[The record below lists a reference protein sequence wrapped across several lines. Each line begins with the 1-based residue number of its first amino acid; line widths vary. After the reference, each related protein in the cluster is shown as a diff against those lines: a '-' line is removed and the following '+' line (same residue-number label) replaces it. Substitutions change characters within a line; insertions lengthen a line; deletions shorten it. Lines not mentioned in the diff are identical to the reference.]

1 MKRQRNNNND
11 GDYRCVEAMYRRGC
25 TVDDIVN
32 STGISK
38 MDVLDIGYCA
48 EDIRVRHEKESSKLG
63 LFVFFFL
70 SREKQLIL

>member
-38 MDVLDIGYCA
+38 MDVLDIVQKIFA
-48 EDIRVRHEKESSKLG
+48 LDMKKESSKLG
-63 LFVFFFL
+63 LFVFFL

>member
-11 GDYRCVEAMYRRGC
+11 VDYRCVEAMYRRGC

-38 MDVLDIGYCA
+38 MDVLDIVQKIFA
-48 EDIRVRHEKESSKLG
+48 LDMKKRALN
-63 LFVFFFL
+63 
-70 SREKQLIL
+70 

>member
-1 MKRQRNNNND
+1 MKRQKNNNND

-38 MDVLDIGYCA
+38 MDVLDITQKIFALDMKKRALC
-48 EDIRVRHEKESSKLG
+48 
-63 LFVFFFL
+63 FFSFA
-70 SREKQLIL
+70 

>member
-38 MDVLDIGYCA
+38 MDVLDITQKIFALDMKKRALNQG
-48 EDIRVRHEKESSKLG
+48 S
-63 LFVFFFL
+63 LF
-70 SREKQLIL
+70 

>member
-32 STGISK
+32 STGISIVQK
-38 MDVLDIGYCA
+38 IFALDMKKRA
-48 EDIRVRHEKESSKLG
+48 LN
-63 LFVFFFL
+63 
-70 SREKQLIL
+70 

>member
-11 GDYRCVEAMYRRGC
+11 GDYRCVEAMYRRVC

-38 MDVLDIGYCA
+38 MDVLDIVQKIFA
-48 EDIRVRHEKESSKLG
+48 LDMKKRALN
-63 LFVFFFL
+63 
-70 SREKQLIL
+70 

>member
-1 MKRQRNNNND
+1 MKRQRNNNNNND

-38 MDVLDIGYCA
+38 MDVLDIVQKIFA
-48 EDIRVRHEKESSKLG
+48 LDMKKRALN
-63 LFVFFFL
+63 
-70 SREKQLIL
+70 

>member
-11 GDYRCVEAMYRRGC
+11 RDYRCVEAMYRRGC

-38 MDVLDIGYCA
+38 MQVLDITQKIFA
-48 EDIRVRHEKESSKLG
+48 LDMEKRALN
-63 LFVFFFL
+63 
-70 SREKQLIL
+70 

>member
-38 MDVLDIGYCA
+38 MDVLDIVQKIFA
-48 EDIRVRHEKESSKLG
+48 LDMKKESSKLG
-63 LFVFFFL
+63 LFVFFF
-70 SREKQLIL
+70 RVKNN

>member
-1 MKRQRNNNND
+1 MPPTKGGGMEIIMKRQKNNNND

-38 MDVLDIGYCA
+38 MDVLDITQKIFA
-48 EDIRVRHEKESSKLG
+48 LDMKKRALN
-63 LFVFFFL
+63 
-70 SREKQLIL
+70 

>member
-38 MDVLDIGYCA
+38 MDVLDIVQKIFALDMKKRALNKG
-48 EDIRVRHEKESSKLG
+48 S
-63 LFVFFFL
+63 LFFSFA
-70 SREKQLIL
+70 

>member
-11 GDYRCVEAMYRRGC
+11 GDYRCVEDMYRRGC

-38 MDVLDIGYCA
+38 MQVLDITQKIFA
-48 EDIRVRHEKESSKLG
+48 LDMKKRALN
-63 LFVFFFL
+63 
-70 SREKQLIL
+70 

>member
-38 MDVLDIGYCA
+38 MDVLDITQKIFA
-48 EDIRVRHEKESSKLG
+48 LDMKKESSELG
-63 LFVFFFL
+63 LFVFFL

>member
-38 MDVLDIGYCA
+38 MDVLDIVQKIFA
-48 EDIRVRHEKESSKLG
+48 LDMKKRALV
-63 LFVFFFL
+63 
-70 SREKQLIL
+70 

>member
-38 MDVLDIGYCA
+38 MDVLDITQKIFALDMKKRALNYG
-48 EDIRVRHEKESSKLG
+48 SL
-63 LFVFFFL
+63 FFFF
-70 SREKQLIL
+70 RVKNN